1 VRTRRRAADM
11 VLLGEPDIL
20 SLAAALENSRMRGAI
35 ATAGLSPEQVS
46 ELRVGLAR
54 PTSVRR
60 PVHPLMS
67 RDATTRSLTV
77 SDYRSKDIA
86 VQQIS
91 HWAAG
96 RGLNSRTVAAL
107 EQAVDELLL
116 NALFDAPQDANGRP
130 RYVDLTPRQRL
141 ESKALPGEQA
151 EVRYVSDDRRVVVA
165 VRDRFGALRRTTI
178 LNYLVRCA
186 TAQNLRRS
194 PLENKSGG
202 AGVGLYLVAG
212 AASELLFR
220 LRRGQLTEVVC
231 VVYRERARPLRA
243 LVIDDA

>member
-1 VRTRRRAADM
+1 M
-11 VLLGEPDIL
+11 VLLGESDIL
-20 SLAAALENSRMRGAI
+20 SMAAAVENSRVRGAI
-35 ATAGLSPEQVS
+35 ATSGLSPEQIS
-46 ELRVGLAR
+46 ELRAGLGR

-60 PVHPLMS
+60 PLHPLLS
-67 RDATTRSLTV
+67 RGATLRSLMV
-77 SDYRSKDIA
+77 SDYRSKDIT

-91 HWAAG
+91 NWAASC
-96 RGLNSRTVAAL
+96 GLNSRSVAAL

-141 ESKALPGEQA
+141 ECKALPGEQA
-151 EVRYVSDDRRVVVA
+151 EVRYTSDDRRVVVA
-165 VRDRFGALRRTTI
+165 VRDRFGALRRNTI
-178 LNYLVRCA
+178 LNYLIRCA
-186 TAQNLRRS
+186 TAQNIRRS
-194 PLENKSGG
+194 PLDNKSGG